1 MTSAF
6 GVESG
11 PWPRRRRTGTAL
23 RSTLVMHV
31 CLASLVVWHP
41 IFPNRGLFVEAAPTP
56 HQLGRYQRILR
67 GTDGRLLR
75 HACRPT
81 RAADNDPA
89 RASSRPENSVE
100 SIFGNDFGS
109 GAPLS
114 FESSGQGEYRDLS
127 SSPPQVHPSPS
138 CCVLTLNRGGAGYR
152 TAPQPIGQQP
162 GPASSSRTYS
172 SPSEAA
178 ASRDREAT
186 KEKIDSFLT
195 RESRQ
200 TFITRVYAIL
210 SAQLAVTAVSVF
222 LFAAHPEW
230 TQNMLL
236 HSSSRRTVPI
246 VPILSLAVSTISAM
260 WIGASPRARRSSPLK
275 WQLLALFTVGE
286 AISVGFVSSFYQLRS
301 VISAMSAT
309 AAATLSVTM
318 YTVSF
323 RFVRS
328 LHLFPTRMVLK
339 ECV

>member
-1 MTSAF
+1 MTSAAF
-6 GVESG
+6 GVESVERG

-23 RSTLVMHV
+23 RSALVMRV
-31 CLASLVVWHP
+31 YLASLVVWQP
-41 IFPNRGLFVEAAPTP
+41 ILPDRGVFVGAAPTP
-56 HQLGRYQRILR
+56 RRLGRYQRILR

-75 HACRPT
+75 HAGRPT
-81 RAADNDPA
+81 SDVDPT

-109 GAPLS
+109 GAPLP
-114 FESSGQGEYRDLS
+114 FDSSGHGEYRDYRDLS
-127 SSPPQVHPSPS
+127 SPPPQVRLSPS
-138 CCVLTLNRGGAGYR
+138 SCVLTLSRGGAGYR

-162 GPASSSRTYS
+162 GSASSSRTYS
-172 SPSEAA
+172 TPSEVA

-210 SAQLAVTAVSVF
+210 SAQLAVTALSVF

-230 TQNMLL
+230 TRGMSL
-236 HSSSRRTVPI
+236 HSSSGRTVPI
-246 VPILSLAVSTISAM
+246 VPMVSLAVSTVSAM

-275 WQLLALFTVGE
+275 WQLLALFTIGE

-328 LHLFPTRMVLK
+328 LYLFPTGWF
-339 ECV
+339 

>member
-6 GVESG
+6 GVESR

-31 CLASLVVWHP
+31 CLASLVVWQP
-41 IFPNRGLFVEAAPTP
+41 ILPNRGVFAEAAPTP

-81 RAADNDPA
+81 RAADNDQT
-89 RASSRPENSVE
+89 RALSWPENSVE

-114 FESSGQGEYRDLS
+114 FGSSGQGEYRDLS
-127 SSPPQVHPSPS
+127 SSPPQVRPSPS
-138 CCVLTLNRGGAGYR
+138 SCVLTLNRGGAGYR

-236 HSSSRRTVPI
+236 HSSSGRTVPI
-246 VPILSLAVSTISAM
+246 VPMVSLAVSTISAM

-328 LHLFPTRMVLK
+328 LYLFPTRMVLK

>member
-41 IFPNRGLFVEAAPTP
+41 ILPNRGLFVEAAPTP

-75 HACRPT
+75 HACKPT
-81 RAADNDPA
+81 RVDNDPA
-89 RASSRPENSVE
+89 CALRRPDNSVE
-100 SIFGNDFGS
+100 SIF
-109 GAPLS
+109 
-114 FESSGQGEYRDLS
+114 GEYRDLS
-127 SSPPQVHPSPS
+127 SSPPQVRPSPS
-138 CCVLTLNRGGAGYR
+138 SCVLTLNRGGAGYR

-236 HSSSRRTVPI
+236 HSSSGRTVPI
-246 VPILSLAVSTISAM
+246 VPMVSLAVSTISAM

-328 LHLFPTRMVLK
+328 LYLFPTCMVLK